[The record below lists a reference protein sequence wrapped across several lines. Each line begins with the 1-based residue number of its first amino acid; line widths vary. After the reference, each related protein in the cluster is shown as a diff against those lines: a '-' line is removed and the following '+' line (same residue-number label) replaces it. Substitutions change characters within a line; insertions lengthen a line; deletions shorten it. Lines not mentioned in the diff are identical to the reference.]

1 MKPEE
6 IIYNSVLELDP
17 NYSTTLNDFS
27 VSIYNNRE
35 LLEGLSEDLYN
46 TSTPELDKAIDDVR
60 STYATGQGQNGEKLD
75 KRVVAY
81 SPSQN
86 QRTVYEYQEV
96 EQLLGTPGYNYDT
109 VEDYVGAQNATSGQK
124 WTIEDPNLAT
134 QLEEFEV
141 VIDQPEV
148 DAAKQRKEERENEA
162 EYKERVKKAIPLS
175 LFTRNEKID
184 SEAQANSL
192 TSYLQKLFPDQEV
205 KKGDTAFTKDQVFI
219 TGLGAE
225 QVVLD
230 LNDANQSQVRLL
242 DTLLSLD
249 KEAFDIENL
258 ENIINQE
265 QTDFESLTAFDDT
278 AEKGM
283 FSIPTDVLSY
293 VNDMVTAPDLF
304 DVSKF

>member
-6 IIYNSVLELDP
+6 IIYNSVLKLDP
-17 NYSTTLNDFS
+17 NYATTLKDFS

-46 TSTPELDKAIDDVR
+46 TSTPELNKAIDDIR
-60 STYATGQGQNGEKLD
+60 STYDTSQGQDGGKLD

-148 DAAKQRKEERENEA
+148 DAAKQRK
-162 EYKERVKKAIPLS
+162 PGS
-175 LFTRNEKID
+175 
-184 SEAQANSL
+184 
-192 TSYLQKLFPDQEV
+192 
-205 KKGDTAFTKDQVFI
+205 
-219 TGLGAE
+219 
-225 QVVLD
+225 
-230 LNDANQSQVRLL
+230 
-242 DTLLSLD
+242 
-249 KEAFDIENL
+249 
-258 ENIINQE
+258 
-265 QTDFESLTAFDDT
+265 
-278 AEKGM
+278 
-283 FSIPTDVLSY
+283 
-293 VNDMVTAPDLF
+293 
-304 DVSKF
+304 

>member
-46 TSTPELDKAIDDVR
+46 TSTPELDKAIDDIR
-60 STYATGQGQNGEKLD
+60 STYATDQGQGGGKLD

-141 VIDQPEV
+141 AIDQPEV
-148 DAAKQRKEERENEA
+148 DAAKQRKEERTD
-162 EYKERVKKAIPLS
+162 RVIVAGLCCRGVGIGLDGRCDVVHHAAAVEHRVAPAGPAREWHLS
-175 LFTRNEKID
+175 WDVGTRH
-184 SEAQANSL
+184 
-192 TSYLQKLFPDQEV
+192 Y
-205 KKGDTAFTKDQVFI
+205 
-219 TGLGAE
+219 
-225 QVVLD
+225 
-230 LNDANQSQVRLL
+230 
-242 DTLLSLD
+242 
-249 KEAFDIENL
+249 
-258 ENIINQE
+258 
-265 QTDFESLTAFDDT
+265 
-278 AEKGM
+278 
-283 FSIPTDVLSY
+283 
-293 VNDMVTAPDLF
+293 
-304 DVSKF
+304 

>member
-46 TSTPELDKAIDDVR
+46 TSTPELDKAIDDIR
-60 STYATGQGQNGEKLD
+60 STYATDQGQGGGKLD

-141 VIDQPEV
+141 AIDQPEV
-148 DAAKQRKEERENEA
+148 DAAKQRKEERENEK

-192 TSYLQKLFPDQEV
+192 TSYLQKLFPNQEV
-205 KKGDTAFTKDQVFI
+205 KK
-219 TGLGAE
+219 E
-225 QVVLD
+225 
-230 LNDANQSQVRLL
+230 
-242 DTLLSLD
+242 TLLLL
-249 KEAFDIENL
+249 KI
-258 ENIINQE
+258 
-265 QTDFESLTAFDDT
+265 
-278 AEKGM
+278 
-283 FSIPTDVLSY
+283 
-293 VNDMVTAPDLF
+293 
-304 DVSKF
+304 KFL

>member
-6 IIYNSVLELDP
+6 IIYNSVLKLDP
-17 NYSTTLNDFS
+17 NYATTLNDFS

-46 TSTPELDKAIDDVR
+46 TSTPELDKAIDDIR

-134 QLEEFEV
+134 QEEEVEV
-141 VIDQPEV
+141 VIDQPED
-148 DAAKQRKEERENEA
+148 DADKQRKDERENKTNYTARIKKEKPWYVDNRKEKKDTEA
-162 EYKERVKKAIPLS
+162 EAQRVD
-175 LFTRNEKID
+175 E
-184 SEAQANSL
+184 
-192 TSYLQKLFPDQEV
+192 
-205 KKGDTAFTKDQVFI
+205 
-219 TGLGAE
+219 
-225 QVVLD
+225 
-230 LNDANQSQVRLL
+230 
-242 DTLLSLD
+242 
-249 KEAFDIENL
+249 
-258 ENIINQE
+258 
-265 QTDFESLTAFDDT
+265 
-278 AEKGM
+278 
-283 FSIPTDVLSY
+283 
-293 VNDMVTAPDLF
+293 
-304 DVSKF
+304 